1 MRDNDRWLQV
11 QMFCPNCGNL
21 VLGYR
26 NTKGLVKKRC
36 ERCGVLLYSKRITRR
51 RIDIQVNK
59 PS

>member
-1 MRDNDRWLQV
+1 MKDNAYWIKEA
-11 QMFCPNCGNL
+11 MYCPNCGNL
-21 VLGYR
+21 VMGYR